1 MSKYLTHV
9 LSNEYIN
16 VDVETLDKSKEHGI
30 SQFAN
35 KVYRENMFIICIKS
49 STINASTTINL
60 TWPFIRV
67 RQNLYRVL

>member
-16 VDVETLDKSKEHGI
+16 VDVETSDKSKEHEI

-35 KVYRENMFIICIKS
+35 KVYSENMFIICIKS
-49 STINASTTINL
+49 STINASTTIYL
-60 TWPFIRV
+60 T
-67 RQNLYRVL
+67 